1 MTQINQIFYAIF
13 TVFGIGLLL
22 NSFTGFRS
30 EKDYFKKNIYWT
42 LSISFI
48 SLATF
53 LWAIIPFTSFKLL
66 GIAAGSFITSTIFLA
81 ILIRSL
87 NQEIS
92 KRSIFITLILV
103 LCFYMSFWYFRDI
116 HFYIE
121 RLRIAVYGLV
131 LTTTWLLFEITRLIK
146 KDKSPHL
153 KSLVTLVIVQL
164 AFMLS
169 RIYITET
176 QGRPSYLNIYEEQGI
191 GFNVRISVSA
201 FYFLMFVFIG
211 NYFYEKLWEKA
222 RYHASRNENKMLF
235 SLNSLSL
242 ARDNETGNHILRT
255 QHYVKT
261 IALRLRSLGYFAD
274 ELSLKS
280 IDLLYRAAPLHDIG
294 KVGIPDSI
302 LLKPSK
308 LTDEEWEVM
317 KTHTSIGEQVLSAAE
332 TSLAGDDEDVISKAI
347 KIAGAHH
354 EKWNG
359 TGYPRGLAGEEIPLE
374 ARIMAIADMYDAL
387 ISKRVYKKDWPHEKA
402 VTEIQSQKG
411 IAFDPMIVEAFIME
425 ADSFERIAEDLKD

>member
-1 MTQINQIFYAIF
+1 
-13 TVFGIGLLL
+13 
-22 NSFTGFRS
+22 
-30 EKDYFKKNIYWT
+30 
-42 LSISFI
+42 
-48 SLATF
+48 
-53 LWAIIPFTSFKLL
+53 
-66 GIAAGSFITSTIFLA
+66 
-81 ILIRSL
+81 
-87 NQEIS
+87 
-92 KRSIFITLILV
+92 
-103 LCFYMSFWYFRDI
+103 MSFWYFRDI

-191 GFNVRISVSA
+191 AFNVRISVSA